1 MRPAEVW
8 GWYRYPFSS
17 RSLMVLRIVAEDRA
31 MANRFEIV
39 RLPAGSAV
47 STYVSITA
55 SSTCRSRSVRD
66 FGMSPNLLTTN
77 NLDHRVGAGQ
87 VADESI
93 EAEPPLGR
101 ANQPSCVHLRPAML
115 DPSGGRGRSRAVTGS
130 PASVRNARYR
140 RSSSRCSG
148 VRISSH
154 STGERPAAMARA
166 YAGHAAIFQ
175 RRAR

>member
-17 RSLMVLRIVAEDRA
+17 RPLIVLRIVAEDRS

-77 NLDHRVGAGQ
+77 NLADGAGPGQ
-87 VADESI
+87 VADQRI
-93 EAEPPLGR
+93 EAEPTLGSACQAPPLQLHPPR
-101 ANQPSCVHLRPAML
+101 CQP
-115 DPSGGRGRSRAVTGS
+115 GGEGRGGAVEAVERQSR
-130 PASVRNARYR
+130 
-140 RSSSRCSG
+140 
-148 VRISSH
+148 
-154 STGERPAAMARA
+154 
-166 YAGHAAIFQ
+166 
-175 RRAR
+175 

>member
-1 MRPAEVW
+1 MSDLEEKGYLYHPHTSAGRIPTDLAYRVYVDSRSVGMRPAEVW

-66 FGMSPNLLTTN
+66 FGMSPNLLITN
-77 NLDHRVGAGQ
+77 NLDRRVGAGQ

-101 ANQPSCVHLRPAML
+101 ANQPLAPHFGPAL
-115 DPSGGRGRSRAVTGS
+115 LSPAGRGGRWRMVE
-130 PASVRNARYR
+130 
-140 RSSSRCSG
+140 G
-148 VRISSH
+148 V
-154 STGERPAAMARA
+154 
-166 YAGHAAIFQ
+166 Q
-175 RRAR
+175 REPRVGAQRQV

>member
-17 RSLMVLRIVAEDRA
+17 RSLIVLRIVAEDRA

-115 DPSGGRGRSRAVTGS
+115 DPSGGRGRSRAVEGGHRRPGIVAKREVKPPQS
-130 PASVRNARYR
+130 PRLGREVLF
-140 RSSSRCSG
+140 
-148 VRISSH
+148 
-154 STGERPAAMARA
+154 P
-166 YAGHAAIFQ
+166 
-175 RRAR
+175 